1 MPLQIASLGRERT
14 IATLARK
21 VYNITGRNSAR
32 LQRQAEA
39 ALLRA
44 NPQLKTTEGFASG
57 AAVLVPNIEGL
68 QLSDTVTIAKADAA
82 GLTDETS
89 LRLKGA
95 TIHIE
100 DSFQRAEK
108 NTQASLD
115 QLNDRNFRAQI
126 RRTVPDAEDL
136 VVKSLEQLEKSQ
148 VENREKRSALQT
160 ALSDGLK
167 NIEILQKLAAGART
181 G

>member
-1 MPLQIASLGRERT
+1 MPTQIATLGRERT

-21 VYNITGRNSAR
+21 VYKITGRNSVR

-44 NPQLKTTEGFASG
+44 NPQLKTTEGFANG

-68 QLSDTVTIAKADAA
+68 QLSDTVTVAKVDAA

-100 DSFQRAEK
+100 ESFQRAEK
-108 NTQASLD
+108 NTQVRLD

-126 RRTVPDAEDL
+126 RRSVPDAEGL
-136 VVKSLEQLEKSQ
+136 VAKSREQLEKSR
-148 VENREKRSALQT
+148 VENIEKRSALQT
-160 ALSDGLK
+160 AISDGLK
-167 NIEILQKLAAGART
+167 NIEILQKLADRART